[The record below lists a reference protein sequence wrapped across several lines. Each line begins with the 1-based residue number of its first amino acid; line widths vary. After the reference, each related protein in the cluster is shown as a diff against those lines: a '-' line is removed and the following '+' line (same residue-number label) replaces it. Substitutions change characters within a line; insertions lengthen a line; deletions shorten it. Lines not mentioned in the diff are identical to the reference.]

1 MMASAQ
7 IQEFQLK
14 SELESLIQVEQ
25 IVEDLR
31 LNYSI
36 PEELYGNI
44 LVAVTEATNNAIK
57 HGNKL
62 DSSKNVFLA
71 FENSELEF
79 QFTIKDE
86 GLGFNPDTIP
96 DPTLEENITKPDGR
110 GIFIIRNLSDNLEFN
125 DEGREIRMTFKRKH
139 HTP

>member
-1 MMASAQ
+1 MASAQ

-44 LVAVTEATNNAIK
+44 LVAITEATNNAIK
-57 HGNKL
+57 HGNKF
-62 DSSKNVFLA
+62 DPSKKVFLA

-86 GLGFNPDTIP
+86 GVGFDPESIP

-110 GIFIIRNLSDNLEFN
+110 GIFIIKNLSDNIEFN
-125 DEGREIRMTFKRKH
+125 DEGREIRMTFKR
-139 HTP
+139 

>member
-7 IQEFQLK
+7 MQQFRLK
-14 SELESLIQVEQ
+14 SELDSLIKVEQ

-31 LNYSI
+31 NNYNI

-44 LVAVTEATNNAIK
+44 LVAITEATNNAIK

-62 DSSKNVFLA
+62 DPNKHAYMS
-71 FENSELEF
+71 FENSDLEF
-79 QFTIKDE
+79 KFIIKDE
-86 GLGFNPDTIP
+86 GKGFDPNSIP

-110 GIFIIRNLSDNLEFN
+110 GIFIIKNLADKVEFEN
-125 DEGREIRMTFKRKH
+125 NGSEIRISFNR
-139 HTP
+139 

>member
-125 DEGREIRMTFKRKH
+125 DEGREIRMTFKR
-139 HTP
+139 

>member
-110 GIFIIRNLSDNLEFN
+110 GIFIIKNLSDNLEFN
-125 DEGREIRMTFKRKH
+125 DEGREIRMTFKR
-139 HTP
+139 